1 MPKKPS
7 FSSLFEY
14 YQIFHTLHEDSVLPL
29 SKISDIEGLFKIH
42 HSKKYEL
49 FYSNKS
55 NINKILN
62 DSKQVIYIKSNNL
75 TKDLSNLFYIIL
87 LIKDNYNISHIS
99 YYIYNFK
106 FIEDINGILNSNVSE
121 VKKFILSIIV
131 IELIDNYRALK
142 DFYDDRFKTKL
153 EEIYNTNT
161 KFISNYFNNS
171 LISDLG
177 LDKKEISSNNLDI
190 ENIYIRIIKSLFE
203 KERLKDHEFSNN
215 ILNELDLKNM
225 NLTKKIYLSI
235 SSLLDSDQEFDYINK
250 YKIKKIDDLFDE
262 NIINFYYLFFK
273 YIYKNQMYIY
283 NSPFLFKTRKLI
295 LNIIKF
301 NGDKLSSFS
310 LLNNVLQKRLNYVIE
325 FFCDSKYY
333 YRKYMAKIN
342 GRLKDILLYYKKYE
356 YETKKNDI
364 KLIEEFLNSFN
375 DDFDYE
381 KYLRDFD
388 RIKRIKDREPVMN
401 YLFGKQKDDINGNL
415 EIFETIERI
424 IKDKKLKK
432 MRKDV
437 KLKLDKYF
445 LSKDNK
451 DALLKIFTEEDYEY
465 YTKNIN

>member
-1 MPKKPS
+1 
-7 FSSLFEY
+7 
-14 YQIFHTLHEDSVLPL
+14 
-29 SKISDIEGLFKIH
+29 
-42 HSKKYEL
+42 
-49 FYSNKS
+49 
-55 NINKILN
+55 
-62 DSKQVIYIKSNNL
+62 
-75 TKDLSNLFYIIL
+75 
-87 LIKDNYNISHIS
+87 
-99 YYIYNFK
+99 
-106 FIEDINGILNSNVSE
+106 
-121 VKKFILSIIV
+121 
-131 IELIDNYRALK
+131 
-142 DFYDDRFKTKL
+142 
-153 EEIYNTNT
+153 
-161 KFISNYFNNS
+161 
-171 LISDLG
+171 
-177 LDKKEISSNNLDI
+177 
-190 ENIYIRIIKSLFE
+190 
-203 KERLKDHEFSNN
+203 
-215 ILNELDLKNM
+215 
-225 NLTKKIYLSI
+225 
-235 SSLLDSDQEFDYINK
+235 
-250 YKIKKIDDLFDE
+250 
-262 NIINFYYLFFK
+262 
-273 YIYKNQMYIY
+273 MYIY

-342 GRLKDILLYYKKYE
+342 ARLKDILLYYKKYE

-401 YLFGKQKDDINGNL
+401 YLFGKQKDDINDNL
-415 EIFETIERI
+415 EIFEKIERI